1 MDTKKYITLIAISTF
16 HLTPPQNLC
25 AARRQRHGN
34 ENTASTITT
43 RTTAST
49 TVATIINI
57 INQSISILLKYYA
70 PHGVHDPARQA
81 VRDEHRAVQFARHQ
95 QVHGRAEQ
103 RQRLDALDVQFIDTI
118 ECIIRWERAQAA
130 KFVVHFGEGDEIAV
144 TVRTLVRHYWVN
156 SLTHLTLSPSGRRL
170 VVR

>member
-103 RQRLDALDVQFIDTI
+103 RQRLDALDVELFLVVAG
-118 ECIIRWERAQAA
+118 ERTQATELI
-130 KFVVHFGEGDEIAV
+130 VHFVEGDEIAV
-144 TVRTLVRHYWVN
+144 TVRTLVRHYGVN
-156 SLTHLTLSPSGRRL
+156 SLTHLNPSQNMR
-170 VVR
+170 